1 MAAVTI
7 RSLSDEAH
15 RALKDRAAE
24 HNRSTEAEMCAVLE
38 AAVRP
43 GERLRLGKALSEIG
57 RKVGLTNADVAALDR
72 ARDAVQAQPLPID

>member
-7 RSLSDEAH
+7 GSLSDEAH

-24 HNRSTEAEMCAVLE
+24 HNRSTEAEMWAILE

-43 GERLRLGKALSEIG
+43 GERLRLGTALSEIG
-57 RKVGLTNADVAALDR
+57 RKVGLTNADVAALEQT
-72 ARDAVQAQPLPID
+72 RDAGEAQPLAID